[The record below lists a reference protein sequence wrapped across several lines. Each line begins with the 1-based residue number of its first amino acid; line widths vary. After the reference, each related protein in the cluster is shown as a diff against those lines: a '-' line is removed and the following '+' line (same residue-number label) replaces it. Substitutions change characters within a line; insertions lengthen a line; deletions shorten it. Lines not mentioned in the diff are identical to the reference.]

1 MANRSLNIRL
11 TADTNSYRKGMQDA
25 ANVGSQSFKKNQR
38 AFAGLDK
45 NIISATSSL
54 NKFTAT
60 GVTGASSIAGLYA
73 GSYTSA
79 IFTAVAA
86 KKQLV
91 SSYFTEVSA
100 ARSSAQAQ
108 IDAANADLKRLETE
122 GKRLVAAREYFVVT
136 NRTNDFRKEL
146 AKNTAKEIAAQ
157 ERLVAGQKQLN
168 SLRFAGSK
176 ALLSVLGGPV
186 GVAATGVF
194 VAVSAIGNYITK
206 INEAVEAS
214 QRLASES
221 RGLTRSFEG
230 LSNIELDLK
239 QEEINKSIK
248 EAKKGLDQLI
258 IQYEIG
264 KITARD
270 FFGPSQEEL
279 ESINKRIELAKK
291 GIALYTEQA
300 ESIKD
305 YYDNKNIL
313 KNELS
318 RLDKIKNAHIDTT
331 EVLKLKRRLS
341 EQNLSVLNDEQKAE
355 LINAAKSADAFNE
368 KIKKQKEFNKLVLTL
383 RTTEE
388 KQLDDLVKRLDL
400 INQIEKS
407 EERRNELI
415 SKAIQKREKPPSYNY
430 SDEYSGIGS
439 DLINA
444 SKAQEKLQT
453 WYDTQQKM
461 LEAALEK
468 KKITQEIYNQQVLDL
483 DNAFNKEREK
493 LDQAS
498 VLSSLG
504 MFSTLTSQ
512 ISDLF
517 KQTAGEASAAYKIM
531 FAISKATA
539 IAQAIMSTEVAANK
553 ALELG
558 GAGIPLASV
567 IRGLGYASV
576 GVIAATNLA
585 GMAHD
590 GIDKIP
596 KEGTWLLNKGE
607 RVLSPSQNKDF
618 TEFMKKGN
626 SSASINVNVP
636 VTIDG
641 GNTDE
646 NDARRLGDMIRQATI
661 GVINEQMRPG
671 GILNGR

>member
-11 TADTNSYRKGMQDA
+11 TADTSSYRKGMQDA

-60 GVTGASSIAGLYA
+60 GVSGASSIAGLYA

-86 KKQLV
+86 KKQLL

-100 ARSSAQAQ
+100 ARSSAKAQ

-168 SLRFAGSK
+168 SLRFAGGK
-176 ALLSVLGGPV
+176 ALLGIMGGPI
-186 GVAATGVF
+186 GVAATAVF
-194 VAVSAIGNYITK
+194 LSVAAIGSYINK
-206 INEAVEAS
+206 INEAIEAS

-221 RGLTRSFEG
+221 RSLAGSFKG
-230 LSNIELDLK
+230 LSNIELT
-239 QEEINKSIK
+239 IK
-248 EAKKGLDQLI
+248 EGEMNEKIEKAKKGLD
-258 IQYEIG
+258 
-264 KITARD
+264 
-270 FFGPSQEEL
+270 EL
-279 ESINKRIELAKK
+279 RKRQILVK
-291 GIALYTEQA
+291 TFNP
-300 ESIKD
+300 
-305 YYDNKNIL
+305 DNKEEIKQLSEQITLGELGLELIKRTIKEIKSEYNGQGIVQRELDRL
-313 KNELS
+313 KQIE
-318 RLDKIKNAHIDTT
+318 NAHIDTT
-331 EVLKLKRRLS
+331 EALKLKRRLS

-355 LINAAKSADAFNE
+355 LINAAKSVDAFNE
-368 KIKKQKEFNKLVLTL
+368 KIKKQKEFNELVLTL

-468 KKITQEIYNQQVLDL
+468 KKITQEIYNQEVLVL
-483 DNAFNKEREK
+483 ENAFNKEREK

-504 MFSTLTSQ
+504 MFSTLTGQ

-531 FAISKATA
+531 FAVSKAAA
-539 IAQAIMSTEVAANK
+539 IAQSIMSTEVAASK

-558 GAGIPLASV
+558 PIAGIPAASLV
-567 IRGLGYASV
+567 RGLGYASV
-576 GVIAATNLA
+576 GVIAATSLA